1 MALLNWRMVLG
12 LGISISVGV
21 LLCITYEMS
30 RIIKQCDIARELLAK
45 ININHSLLND
55 NQEIEAKY
63 RALKDL
69 VKQYPAYDLVSVM
82 FHFYQ
87 EASLSGIALE
97 IIKPNVAALKGNEAA
112 SVVKVSAVGSLSQ
125 LEFFLYR
132 VVRARLPVSLRNF
145 SLHWIDNNWRIILYF
160 TVFVSPATE
169 LSVHTKVKDH
179 FSLVELQGLFP
190 LKQIRY
196 AGFIGGHGLQWAM
209 VKLPNE
215 KMLFIQVGSML
226 GVEKANVTKITNQ
239 EIQLED
245 KQKRI
250 YFLKM

>member
-1 MALLNWRMVLG
+1 MALINWRMVLG
-12 LGISISVGV
+12 LGISIFAGV

-30 RIIKQCDIARELLAK
+30 RIIKQRDIARELLVK
-45 ININHSLLND
+45 INVSHSLLND
-55 NQEIEAKY
+55 NQEIESNY
-63 RALKDL
+63 LALKDL

-82 FHFYQ
+82 FDFYQ

-97 IIKPNVAALKGNEAA
+97 IIKPNVAALKGNDAA
-112 SVVKVSAVGSLSQ
+112 SVVKVSAVGKLSQ
-125 LEFFLYR
+125 LEAFLYG

-160 TVFVSPATE
+160 TVFVSPTTE
-169 LSVHTKVKDH
+169 LNAHAKVKDH
-179 FSLVELQGLFP
+179 FSLTELQGLFP
-190 LKQIRY
+190 LNQIRY
-196 AGFIGGHGLQWAM
+196 AGFMGGHRLQWAM

-215 KMLFIQVGSML
+215 KMLFIQVGSIL
-226 GVEKANVTKITNQ
+226 GVEKANVMKITSR